1 VPVEAGLEQLRRRR
15 LPSGTDAAGVRR
27 YRRAGEAEARLI
39 QRLGR
44 GVLELLELEGGEEPL
59 RLRLARSPARSASFF
74 VSNHVLGRSADC
86 ERADVWINGRYIN
99 PVSSM
104 YRSLDLV
111 WTSRTSL
118 RTYSRTA
125 SARPHRRPTSR
136 PRRS

>member
-1 VPVEAGLEQLRRRR
+1 LK
-15 LPSGTDAAGVRR
+15 
-27 YRRAGEAEARLI
+27 
-39 QRLGR
+39 
-44 GVLELLELEGGEEPL
+44 GGEEPL

-111 WTSRTSL
+111 WTLTHEL
-118 RTYSRTA
+118 AHVQQTGLCQTA
-125 SARPHRRPTSR
+125 PRPTSR

>member
-111 WTSRTSL
+111 WTLTHELAHVQQTGL
-118 RTYSRTA
+118 RQTA
-125 SARPHRRPTSR
+125 PRPTSR
-136 PRRS
+136 PPRS